1 VNGAG
6 LQLVEPVLDAL
17 RARREELNALDA
29 VAGDGDLGV
38 TVGLAAD
45 AIGDAVAALA
55 PDAPVDEA
63 LRAIGRS
70 IAQRAPST
78 AGTLIAFAFLAAAK
92 VGPPSGDDAAGP
104 ARALP
109 YLDAAARSIA
119 ERGKVAVGDRTML
132 DALDAAVRAWR
143 AASDGGDDLATVLRT
158 AADAAAR
165 AAEAT
170 AAMDPTVGRAAW
182 LRDRAIGHPDAGAS
196 LVAMAF
202 EAASTAAAE
211 IDPA

>member
-1 VNGAG
+1 
-6 LQLVEPVLDAL
+6 LVEPVLDAL

-45 AIGDAVAALA
+45 AIADAVAALA

-92 VGPPSGDDAAGP
+92 VGPPEDDDAAGP
-104 ARALP
+104 ARAQP
-109 YLDAAARSIA
+109 YLDAAVRSIA

-202 EAASTAAAE
+202 EAAATAAAE
-211 IDPA
+211 VDSA